1 MGARVQIVVHS
12 PTKSNA
18 SEAMAY
24 AKERMVRIGAFLDE
38 MNIKTGK
45 ERQTGAYDLRPT
57 WSQRPK
63 DAPEDWQSR
72 IIGYVVEQR
81 TVIETSRLEVVGD
94 LLAKTAHHGANM
106 VNLDGFF
113 LSKKARAVLRE
124 ELLAEA
130 VRNARAEALAVATAA
145 GRKLGPIL
153 KVVIDSEYAS
163 PAH

>member
-1 MGARVQIVVHS
+1 MG
-12 PTKSNA
+12 
-18 SEAMAY
+18 
-24 AKERMVRIGAFLDE
+24 
-38 MNIKTGK
+38 
-45 ERQTGAYDLRPT
+45 
-57 WSQRPK
+57 
-63 DAPEDWQSR
+63 
-72 IIGYVVEQR
+72 
-81 TVIETSRLEVVGD
+81 VVGD

-153 KVVIDSEYAS
+153 KVVIDSEDAS
-163 PAH
+163 PAHYKGYGRQNFYMQGQQTMPPLEAPDIDPGSIEVFAAIHCEFLIEDG